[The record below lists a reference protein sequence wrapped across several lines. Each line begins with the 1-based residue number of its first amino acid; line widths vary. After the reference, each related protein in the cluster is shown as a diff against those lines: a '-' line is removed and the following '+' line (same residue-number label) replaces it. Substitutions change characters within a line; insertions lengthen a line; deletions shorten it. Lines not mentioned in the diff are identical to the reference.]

1 VLFDTGLIPSYDEHK
16 GKPIE
21 RSFMSEKRVFE
32 AEDIEKNKILSAL
45 AYLLFFVPLLAAPE
59 SKFGKFHANQ
69 GLLNLILAIA
79 GGIILGFIPVLGW
92 MLLPLFNL
100 GILALDIWGAYNAY
114 SGKAI
119 EMPVYGNIEII
130 K

>member
-1 VLFDTGLIPSYDEHK
+1 VLFDTSIIPSYDERK

-45 AYLLFFVPLLAAPE
+45 AYLLFFIPLLAAPE

-69 GLLNLILAIA
+69 GLLNLILAIV
-79 GGIILGFIPVLGW
+79 GGIVLGFIPIIGW
-92 MLLPLFNL
+92 MLMPLFNL
-100 GILALDIWGAYNAY
+100 AILAIDLWGAYNAY
-114 SGKAI
+114 SGKAV
-119 EMPVYGNIEII
+119 EMPIYGNIEIL

>member
-1 VLFDTGLIPSYDEHK
+1 MFDTLPNPSYDKPK

-21 RSFMSEKRVFE
+21 RNIMSEKRVFE
-32 AEDIEKNKILSAL
+32 AEDIEKNKVLSAL
-45 AYLLFFVPLLAAPE
+45 AYLLFFIPLLAAPE

-69 GLLNLILAIA
+69 GLLNLILAIV
-79 GGIILGFIPVLGW
+79 GGIVLGFIPIIGW
-92 MLLPLFNL
+92 MLMPLFNL
-100 GILALDIWGAYNAY
+100 GILAIDLWGAYNAY

-119 EMPVYGNIEII
+119 EMPVYGNIEIL